1 MPRHQPACTVR
12 ARHLRGVWRGRARAQ
27 AMPWF
32 IGGVLLLILSL
43 GLIEDGTLLFAAHRR
58 ASLLAESAARAGASQ
73 LDVKLARTDPTA
85 PPRLDASAAEEIAR
99 AYVLQQEPEA
109 VVDATADGETIVV
122 EVRLRVL
129 PTVLHPPGQP
139 AVAVVADGT
148 AHPFVGLQ
156 AAEP

>member
-1 MPRHQPACTVR
+1 MTRARLPRSVR
-12 ARHLRGVWRGRARAQ
+12 AMRARAVVRSRARAQ

-32 IGGVLLLILSL
+32 VGGVLLLVLSL
-43 GLIEDGTLLFAAHRR
+43 GLIEDGTLVFATHRR

-73 LDVKLARTDPTA
+73 LDVALARTDPTA
-85 PPRLDASAAEEIAR
+85 PPRLDPLAAEEIAR

-109 VVDATADGETIVV
+109 VVDASADGETIVV
-122 EVRLRVL
+122 EVHLQVA
-129 PTVLHPPGQP
+129 PTILHPPGQP
-139 AVAVVADGT
+139 VIAVVADGT